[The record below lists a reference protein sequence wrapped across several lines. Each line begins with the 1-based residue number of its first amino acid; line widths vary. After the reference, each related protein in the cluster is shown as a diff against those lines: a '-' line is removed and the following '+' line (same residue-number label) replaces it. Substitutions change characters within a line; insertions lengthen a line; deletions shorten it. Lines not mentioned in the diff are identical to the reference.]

1 MRVYLGINIMM
12 GINEMFF
19 YKDYWFKN
27 FFFGNEGIKLVMIVK
42 RYEKLIEYFY
52 VSDRENEFVRGIRNY
67 DKLYKVREV
76 IIMVREKFRLNYRLL
91 KNIVIDEVMIK
102 WIGRLFYK

>member
-1 MRVYLGINIMM
+1 MRVYLGINIVM
-12 GINEMFF
+12 GINEMFI